1 MSGHVNV
8 YERLLVILRL
18 TIVDVLVNMK
28 VANSLIMEII
38 ERLTG
43 DH

>member
-18 TIVDVLVNMK
+18 MIVDVLVNMN